1 MASYRSTLE
10 RFGAIEISNN
20 GYIDS
25 RDTKVK
31 NVQYPTENGDAT
43 NKEYVDRFTHVG
55 DIKMSVHNTD
65 FYGWLK
71 CDGRSVSRTTY
82 ADLFA
87 IIGTSFGSSSGTTFN
102 LPDCRGRVLGTLGQG
117 AGLTNRTL
125 GQNAGEETHTMTTAE
140 MPAHTHT
147 GTTVSNGSHNHTGT
161 IDSSGTHAHTITDP
175 GHTHSWNYGI
185 EGDDSGNGGSYGE
198 FTAIPGTVTS
208 SIASATTGITVN
220 SAGEHT
226 HTMSI
231 STNGAH
237 THTFTSDSTG
247 GGNAFNVMQP
257 TLFIANVFIYSG
269 NEN

>member
-10 RFGAIEISNN
+10 RFGAIEISNDGFIN
-20 GYIDS
+20 A

-31 NVQYPTENGDAT
+31 NVQYPTEEGDAT

-87 IIGTSFGSSSGTTFN
+87 VIGTSFGSASATTFN

-125 GQNAGEETHTMTTAE
+125 GQNAGEELHTMTTAE

-147 GTTVSNGSHNHTGT
+147 GTTSSDGTHNH
-161 IDSSGTHAHTITDP
+161 SVTDP

-185 EGDDSGNGGSYGE
+185 EGDDSGTGGSYGE
-198 FTAIPGTVTS
+198 FTLTPGPTAP
-208 SIASATTGITVN
+208 IANATTGITVN
-220 SAGEHT
+220 NS
-226 HTMSI
+226 
-231 STNGAH
+231 GAH

-257 TLFIANVFIYSG
+257 TIFIANVFIYSG

>member
-20 GYIDS
+20 GFIDA

-31 NVQYPTENGDAT
+31 NVQYPTEEGDAT

-87 IIGTSFGSSSGTTFN
+87 VIGTSFGSSSGTTFN
-102 LPDCRGRVLGTLGQG
+102 LPDCRGRILGTLGQG
-117 AGLTNRTL
+117 VGLTNRTL
-125 GQNAGEETHTMTTAE
+125 GQNVGEETHTITTAE
-140 MPAHTHT
+140 MPSHTHT
-147 GTTVSNGSHNHTGT
+147 GTTNS
-161 IDSSGTHAHTITDP
+161 DGTHAHSVTDP
-175 GHTHSWNYGI
+175 GHTHNWNFGT
-185 EGDDSGNGGSYGE
+185 EGDDSGTGGSYSE
-198 FTAIPGTVTS
+198 FTTAPGAVST
-208 SIASATTGITVN
+208 SIASATTGITVD

-226 HTMSI
+226 HTFT
-231 STNGAH
+231 TN
-237 THTFTSDSTG
+237 STG
-247 GGNAFNVMQP
+247 SGNSMNVMQP
-257 TLFIANVFIYSG
+257 TVFIANVFIYSG